1 MKQKYIFLTCVIYKL
16 WTTPIRGRTLSSS
29 SRDIEDAEPTNAPR
43 LNSSLTP
50 FFSFADVPLCLGL
63 HTGGFSVLTK
73 NPRGLF
79 FSADKKGGKINGQHF
94 RRRPIKTNR
103 QTHYSKE
110 HGDTHRICHT
120 TTPLSLFRRRLTLWQ
135 PTSN

>member
-1 MKQKYIFLTCVIYKL
+1 MKQKYIFLTCAIYKL

-50 FFSFADVPLCLGL
+50 FFSFADVPPCLGL
-63 HTGGFSVLTK
+63 YTGGFSVSTK

-79 FSADKKGGKINGQHF
+79 FSADKF
-94 RRRPIKTNR
+94 RRKNQWPTFQKATNKNTNR
-103 QTHYSKE
+103 RTHYSKE

-120 TTPLSLFRRRLTLWQ
+120 LLHPCLCFADG
-135 PTSN
+135 